1 MAFQSA
7 PQCAEAVIIGT
18 SGAKPIYN
26 VLNFTFGAT
35 YSGADVT
42 NLAAAVSTQVM
53 NEYPDLV
60 NGNVTLYGVRAKG
73 LANINDFQHQTAPT
87 PDPGNVGT
95 KPLPANTSL
104 CVTLRSGLTGR
115 SARGRFYA
123 FPTGDA
129 NLSTSPDLFE
139 ATYAA
144 DLVTMLEHIST
155 AAAAQGWA
163 MCVLSRFAANAAR
176 PVGIPFIITDIGA
189 RNLTCDSQR
198 GRLPADH

>member
-1 MAFQSA
+1 MPFQSA
-7 PQCAEAVIIGT
+7 PQCAELVIIGT

-35 YSGADVT
+35 YSGADIT
-42 NLAAAVSTQVM
+42 NLANACSTVVM
-53 NEYPDLV
+53 AQYPALV

-73 LANINDFQHQTAPT
+73 LENVNDFQYQTSPT

-95 KPLPANTSL
+95 KPLPANTTL
-104 CVTLRSGLTGR
+104 CITLRSGLTGR

-139 ATYAA
+139 SAYAD
-144 DLVTMLEHIST
+144 DLVDMLDDIT
-155 AAAAQGWA
+155 TVAAAQGWA
-163 MCVLSRFAANAAR
+163 MCVLSRRAALAVR
-176 PVGIPFIITDIGA
+176 PTAVPFIVTNIQA
-189 RNLTCDSQR
+189 RNLTADSQR
-198 GRLPADH
+198 GRLPNDH